1 MLSELEII
9 IFRLKSFL
17 FSDTYSN
24 YNSLTSEQVS
34 EVNKRKCSVLMPSDI
49 DFGAHVTFVTV
60 LGC

>member
-24 YNSLTSEQVS
+24 YNRLTSEQVA
-34 EVNKRKCSVLMPSDI
+34 EVNKRKCSVLIPSDI

-60 LGC
+60 LSC

>member
-24 YNSLTSEQVS
+24 YNRLTSEQVS
-34 EVNKRKCSVLMPSDI
+34 EINKRKCSVLMPSDI